1 MRDKYSCLRHVDE
14 TMRAMKRLIGHYL
27 FLYGAIGIY
36 LPFLP
41 VFLAASGLDSLQ
53 IGFLLAIGPSTSIF
67 AQIAWGNFADK
78 HNRRKEYLIIALTG
92 TAIVCM
98 TLTVFKSLSLL
109 ALLLFLYALFSS
121 ATSPLTDSLALDA
134 VEDTRHFGLLRRWGS
149 LGFAVA
155 AVTGGVLFSYLPV
168 KLFGVV
174 AGSFYA
180 MTLLWTV
187 GLPNPRKGN
196 RSVRA
201 AFPLIEVLKV
211 PGVKPLLFV
220 LLLVMVP
227 YAAYCSFLGWHL
239 QSLGASRLWVGIAW
253 TVAAISEVPIFGLGS
268 RWLIRTPARSL
279 IAGAA
284 MIFAVRWLAYAY
296 IQSYPLVVFLQ
307 LTQSLS
313 FALFYLAAVEY
324 LTKLVPHE
332 LRSSALSLMQ
342 GICFGVSAIVG
353 STVGG
358 WFVKT
363 GGIFILYIMMAI
375 VSGLG
380 ALSSFIWLRNK
391 P

>member
-1 MRDKYSCLRHVDE
+1 
-14 TMRAMKRLIGHYL
+14 MRATTRLIGHYL
-27 FLYGAIGIY
+27 CLYGALGIY

-78 HNRRKEYLIIALTG
+78 HNRRKEYLVIALTG

-98 TLTVFKSLSLL
+98 TLTIFKSLALL
-109 ALLLFLYALFSS
+109 ALLLFLYALFNS

-134 VEDTRHFGLLRRWGS
+134 VADTRQFGLLRRWGS
-149 LGFAVA
+149 LGFAVT
-155 AVTGGVLFSYLPV
+155 AVTGGVLFSHLSLG
-168 KLFGVV
+168 LFGVV
-174 AGSFYA
+174 AGSLYA

-187 GLPNPRKGN
+187 GLPNPRKWN
-196 RSVRA
+196 RPTGV

-227 YAAYCSFLGWHL
+227 YAAYSSFLGWHL

-268 RWLIRTPARSL
+268 RWLIRTSARSL
-279 IAGAA
+279 MAGAA
-284 MIFAVRWLAYAY
+284 LIFAVRWLAYAY
-296 IQSYPLVVFLQ
+296 IQSYPFIVFLQ
-307 LTQSLS
+307 LAQSLS

-332 LRSSALSLMQ
+332 LRSSAQSLLQ
-342 GICFGVSAIVG
+342 GIGFGVSAIVG

-358 WFVKT
+358 WLVKT
-363 GGIFILYIMMAI
+363 GGIFTLYIMMAI
-375 VSGLG
+375 LSGLG
-380 ALSSFIWLRNK
+380 ALGSFVSLRNK
-391 P
+391 PGK

>member
-1 MRDKYSCLRHVDE
+1 
-14 TMRAMKRLIGHYL
+14 MRATTRMIGHYL

-41 VFLAASGLDSLQ
+41 LFLADTGLDSLQ

-78 HNRRKEYLIIALTG
+78 HNRRKEYLVIAVTG
-92 TAIVCM
+92 TAVVCV

-109 ALLLFLYALFSS
+109 ALLLFFYALFNS

-134 VEDTRHFGLLRRWGS
+134 IEDTRHFGLFRRWGS
-149 LGFAVA
+149 LGFAVT

-168 KLFGVV
+168 RLFGAV
-174 AGSFYA
+174 AGSLYA

-187 GLPNPRKGN
+187 SLPNPRTRN
-196 RSVRA
+196 RPARG
-201 AFPLIEVLKV
+201 AFPFIEVLKV
-211 PGVKPLLFV
+211 PGVKMLLCV

-227 YAAYCSFLGWHL
+227 YAAYSSFLGWHL

-253 TVAAISEVPIFGLGS
+253 TVAAISEVPVFGMGS

-279 IAGAA
+279 MAGAA

-296 IQSYPLVVFLQ
+296 IQSYPIIVFLQ
-307 LTQSLS
+307 LVQSLS

-324 LTKLVPHE
+324 LTKLVPRE
-332 LRSSALSLMQ
+332 LRSSAQSLMQ
-342 GICFGVSAIVG
+342 GIGFGVSAIVG

-358 WFVKT
+358 WLVKT

-375 VSGLG
+375 LSGLG
-380 ALSSFIWLRNK
+380 ALGSLIWLRDK
-391 P
+391 S